1 MFDEENGFD
10 IIDDLLNNYDY
21 DDEIDNDEEMINDI
35 DGYYYDGEDN
45 F

>member
-21 DDEIDNDEEMINDI
+21 DEIDNVEEMINDI